1 MHNTDF
7 QYIVQRKEQE
17 KICFLSTTERG
28 LDVLKKEKIPTK
40 PYSIETTSAL
50 YDILNKVS

>member
-28 LDVLKKEKIPTK
+28 IDVLKKEKILTK
-40 PYSIETTSAL
+40 PYNIETTSAL
-50 YDILNKVS
+50 YHVLNKVS